1 MEWVASSAAP
11 ESAGLSRRVEVNG
24 MPVSIV
30 VPQLG
35 ESVAE
40 GTVSKWLK
48 AVGDRVRKEEP
59 LVEIQT
65 DKINVEIPSPAEG
78 TLDQILVAEGTTVL
92 VGTEIGTLAAAG
104 EAAGAATPAAQAAS
118 ASATAVA
125 PPPAPPASAPPAP
138 AASAPPAPAAPAPQ
152 PVAASAPAPAPP
164 MPAAP
169 VAQAPPP
176 SAQAPAPPAQAPM
189 SGGNGAASVEERNL
203 SPAVRKLIREHGV
216 QLAELSRIR
225 GSGIAGR
232 VTRDDLLEYL
242 QSRSAAPA
250 AAATAAPPA
259 QGAAPAIPAAPPEP
273 LPGFAAAAPAPTDGA
288 REETVPF
295 SKVRKLIADN
305 MVRAKHTAAH
315 THCFDE
321 CDMSAIVALKKQ
333 WGPKLEAQG
342 VKLTYMPFFIKASVL
357 ALREFPWVNG
367 EVRGDAIV
375 LKHFY
380 NIGVAVGREEKG
392 LIVPNIKDCDKK
404 GLVQL
409 AREVNDIASRARND
423 KLKPEDI
430 QGGTFSI
437 TNAGV
442 YGAINSSPVINV
454 PEVAI
459 MGVHKI
465 VERPV
470 VRDGQIVVRPM
481 MNASIGFDHRV
492 VDGELAVKFLRRVC
506 ELLEQPEMLWFY
518 A

>member
-1 MEWVASSAAP
+1 
-11 ESAGLSRRVEVNG
+11 
-24 MPVSIV
+24 MPISIV

-48 AVGDRVRKEEP
+48 SEGDRVRKEEP

-65 DKINVEIPSPAEG
+65 DKINVEIPSPGEG
-78 TLDQILVAEGTTVL
+78 TLAKILVPEGTTVL
-92 VGTEIGTLAAAG
+92 VGTEIAVLSGAG
-104 EAAGAATPAAQAAS
+104 EAAGAA
-118 ASATAVA
+118 A
-125 PPPAPPASAPPAP
+125 PTPAP
-138 AASAPPAPAAPAPQ
+138 AAQPAAPAPAT
-152 PVAASAPAPAPP
+152 AATPPPTPRPSAPTPAPAPAR
-164 MPAAP
+164 PAAAPEP
-169 VAQAPPP
+169 VHA
-176 SAQAPAPPAQAPM
+176 SH
-189 SGGNGAASVEERNL
+189 GNGETSLAGARNL
-203 SPAVRKLIREHGV
+203 SPAVRKIMREQNV
-216 QLAELSRIR
+216 SLDELSAIR
-225 GSGIAGR
+225 GSGVAGR

-242 QSRSAAPA
+242 RARPAGAPA
-250 AAATAAPPA
+250 AARAMAPAAAPPA
-259 QGAAPAIPAAPPEP
+259 PAAP
-273 LPGFAAAAPAPTDGA
+273 LPSFLTAQVVPAAGGP
-288 REETVPF
+288 REEVVPF
-295 SKVRKLIADN
+295 SKVRKLIAEN

-321 CDMSAIVALKKQ
+321 ADMSAIVALKKE
-333 WGPKLEAQG
+333 WTPRLEAQG

-367 EVRGDAIV
+367 EVKGDTMV
-375 LKHFY
+375 LKKYY
-380 NIGVAVGREEKG
+380 NIGIAVGRDDKG
-392 LIVPNIKDCDKK
+392 LIVPNLKDCDRKN
-404 GLVQL
+404 LAQL
-409 AREVNDIASRARND
+409 AAEVNDLAARARAD
-423 KLKPEDI
+423 RLKPDDI

-459 MGVHKI
+459 LGVHKI

-470 VRDGQIVVRPM
+470 IRDGQIVARPM

-506 ELLEQPEMLWFY
+506 ELLERPELLWFY

>member
-1 MEWVASSAAP
+1 
-11 ESAGLSRRVEVNG
+11 
-24 MPVSIV
+24 MPISIV

-48 AVGDRVRKEEP
+48 QVGDRVRKEEP

-78 TLDQILVAEGTTVL
+78 TLESISVQEGTTVL
-92 VGTEIGTLAAAG
+92 VGTEIGVLSVAGETGGETRPPQPEKAAAG
-104 EAAGAATPAAQAAS
+104 QPATGGA
-118 ASATAVA
+118 
-125 PPPAPPASAPPAP
+125 
-138 AASAPPAPAAPAPQ
+138 PAPAAPAQPAGPAAPAQSSAPQ
-152 PVAASAPAPAPP
+152 PAPEPAAARTTQTTPPRAPSTAPAPAY
-164 MPAAP
+164 AGGDGANGGG
-169 VAQAPPP
+169 VAVMGEAE
-176 SAQAPAPPAQAPM
+176 A
-189 SGGNGAASVEERNL
+189 RNL
-203 SPAVRKLIREHGV
+203 SPAVRKLMREHQV
-216 QLAELSRIR
+216 SIDELSRIR

-242 QSRSAAPA
+242 EHRPAAPA
-250 AAATAAPPA
+250 AAPARAGAPAAAPPRESA
-259 QGAAPAIPAAPPEP
+259 RIPGLEGAMAPSA
-273 LPGFAAAAPAPTDGA
+273 DGP

-295 SKVRKLIADN
+295 TKVRKLIAEN
-305 MVRAKHTAAH
+305 MVKAKHTAAH

-321 CDMSAIVALKKQ
+321 TDMSAIVALKKE

-342 VKLTYMPFFIKASVL
+342 VHLTYMPFFMKASVL
-357 ALREFPWVNG
+357 ALKEFPWVNG
-367 EVRGDAIV
+367 EVKGDAIV
-375 LKHFY
+375 VKKFY

-392 LIVPNIKDCDKK
+392 LIVPNVKDVDRKS
-404 GLVQL
+404 LTQL
-409 AREVNDIASRARND
+409 AAEVNDLAARARAD
-423 KLKPEDI
+423 RLKPDDI

-442 YGAINSSPVINV
+442 FGAINSSPVINV

-459 MGVHKI
+459 LGVHKI

-470 VRDGQIVVRPM
+470 IKDGQIVARPM

-492 VDGELAVKFLRRVC
+492 IDGELAVKFLRRVC
-506 ELLEQPEMLWFY
+506 ELLERPEMLWFY